1 MKIPY
6 LTSKR
11 LANGEVA
18 YYFNIPARL
27 IPEGC
32 TIKSQPLGKDY
43 FRACQK
49 ALELLEK
56 LTKHRQTGETPPN
69 PKTVRH
75 LWKEYQTTRF
85 YKEIGERMKAQY
97 ERSYK
102 FMEERKN
109 AKHISLIDTPLDLF
123 DYRAA
128 DKLLETFLTITS
140 IFDVKKHF
148 AFLRRMY
155 KFGIIEKIFPA
166 DIANPFSNM
175 RIKTPKPKRENI
187 PHEHLQMLIQ
197 KAKEMGYSYVA
208 LAIELDYYLCQRPAD
223 ILKLRKKDIYKKG
236 DNYFI
241 CFVQNKTGE
250 EMRLPIPLHLIPQLM
265 DQDDYIIADD
275 YGAFTVE
282 RFSRYFKK
290 VSDACG
296 FHYVFKL
303 MRHTGGT
310 AYIETG
316 ATTAEAIMF
325 TGHKEERIFNE
336 VYKSPTEK
344 IGLNALNKRL
354 EKEGKSQNEKK

>member
-11 LANGEVA
+11 LANREVA

-49 ALELLEK
+49 ALELYEQLK
-56 LTKHRQTGETPPN
+56 NFKKTGEIPLN
-69 PKTVRH
+69 PKTIRH

-85 YKEIGERMKAQY
+85 YKEIGKRTKDQY
-97 ERSYK
+97 ARS
-102 FMEERKN
+102 FSFLSERKN
-109 AKHISLIDTPLDLF
+109 AKNIALIDTSLDLF

-128 DKLLETFLTITS
+128 DKLLETFLAITS

-175 RIKTPKPKRENI
+175 RIKMPKPKRENI
-187 PHEHLQMLIQ
+187 PYEHLQEFIR
-197 KAKEMGYSYVA
+197 KATEMGHSYVA
-208 LAIELDYYLCQRPAD
+208 LAIDLAHYLCQRPAD
-223 ILKLRKKDIYKKG
+223 ILKLRKKDIYKK
-236 DNYFI
+236 DENYFI
-241 CFVQNKTGE
+241 RFTQNKTGE
-250 EMRLPIPLHLIPQLM
+250 EMRLPIPAHLISQLM
-265 DQDDYIIADD
+265 AQKDYIIADD

-290 VSDACG
+290 VNDACG
-296 FHYVFKL
+296 FNYAFKL

-344 IGLNALNKRL
+344 LGLNALNKRL

>member
-11 LANGEVA
+11 LANREVA

-49 ALELLEK
+49 ALELYEQLK
-56 LTKHRQTGETPPN
+56 NFKKTGEIPLN
-69 PKTVRH
+69 PKTIRH

-85 YKEIGERMKAQY
+85 YKEIGKRTKDQY
-97 ERSYK
+97 ARS
-102 FMEERKN
+102 FSFLSERKN
-109 AKHISLIDTPLDLF
+109 AKNIALIDTSLDLF

-128 DKLLETFLTITS
+128 DKLLETFLAITS

-175 RIKTPKPKRENI
+175 RIKMPKPKRENI
-187 PHEHLQMLIQ
+187 PYEHLQELIR
-197 KAKEMGYSYVA
+197 KANEMGHSYVA

-223 ILKLRKKDIYKKG
+223 ILKLRKKDIYKK
-236 DNYFI
+236 DENYFI
-241 CFVQNKTGE
+241 RFTQNKTGE
-250 EMRLPIPLHLIPQLM
+250 EMRLPIPAHLISQLM
-265 DQDDYIIADD
+265 AQKDYIIADD

-290 VSDACG
+290 VNDACG
-296 FHYVFKL
+296 FNYAFKL

-344 IGLNALNKRL
+344 LGLNALNKRL
-354 EKEGKSQNEKK
+354 EKEGKSQNGKK

>member
-11 LANGEVA
+11 LVNGEVA

-32 TIKSQPLGKDY
+32 TVKSQPLGKDY

-49 ALELLEK
+49 ALKLFEE
-56 LTKHRQTGETPPN
+56 LTKYRRTEETPLN
-69 PKTVRH
+69 PKTVRY

-109 AKHISLIDTPLDLF
+109 AKGISIIDTPLDLF
-123 DYRAA
+123 SYKSA
-128 DKLLETFLTITS
+128 DRLYENFLNLTS

-175 RIKTPKPKRENI
+175 KIKLPKPKRESI
-187 PHEHLQMLIQ
+187 PREHLKILIN
-197 KAKEMGYSYVA
+197 KAIELKYPYVA
-208 LAIELDYYLCQRPAD
+208 LAIELDDYLCQRPAD
-223 ILKLRKKDIYKKG
+223 VLKLRKRDIYQKG
-236 DNYFI
+236 NDYFVK
-241 CFVQNKTGE
+241 FTQNKTKE
-250 EMRLPIPLHLIPQLM
+250 EMILPIPKHLIPQLM
-265 DQDDYIIADD
+265 EKEDYLITDD
-275 YGAFTVE
+275 YGPFTVN
-282 RFSRYFKK
+282 RFAKYFRI
-290 VSDACG
+290 VRNACG
-296 FHYVFKL
+296 FKYTFKL

-310 AYIETG
+310 AYVETG
-316 ATTAEAIMF
+316 ATTAQAIMF

-336 VYKSPTEK
+336 VYKSPTERM
-344 IGLNALNKRL
+344 GLNTLNKRL
-354 EKEGKSQNEKK
+354 EAEKEQE